1 MKYNDALL
9 QARTIS
15 EMLDIKDKLK
25 QLKQDRKINNR
36 QYSEMMRMFY
46 DRYRGVLDEEIR
58 KTNWCFY
65 LCCIPY
71 ISDLFT
77 Y

>member
-58 KTNWCFY
+58 KTN
-65 LCCIPY
+65 
-71 ISDLFT
+71 
-77 Y
+77 

>member
-1 MKYNDALL
+1 MKYDEALL

-15 EMLDIKDKLK
+15 QMLDIKDKLK
-25 QLKQDRKINNR
+25 QMKQEKKINNR

-58 KTNWCFY
+58 KTN
-65 LCCIPY
+65 
-71 ISDLFT
+71 
-77 Y
+77 